1 MDDRTLPP
9 PFVKVEG
16 IANFRDIGDGTLV
29 RHGLVY
35 RSADPGKATPTG
47 LQKMSQE
54 LGR

>member
-1 MDDRTLPP
+1 MDERILPP
-9 PFVKVEG
+9 PFVNVQG
-16 IANFRDIGDGTLV
+16 IANFRDIGDDKFV

-35 RSADPGKATPTG
+35 RSADPGQATETG